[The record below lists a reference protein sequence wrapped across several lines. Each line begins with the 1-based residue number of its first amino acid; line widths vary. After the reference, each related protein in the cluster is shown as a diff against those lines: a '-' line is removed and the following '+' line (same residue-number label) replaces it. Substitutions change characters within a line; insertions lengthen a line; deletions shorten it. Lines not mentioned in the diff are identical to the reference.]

1 MNGHERFVAV
11 KDVVKGSRS
20 RMKERIEFSGGENA
34 VFPPIELV
42 QSEYVALRFPDRTY
56 HQIYATGVRRD
67 ADIRMEMAFPFH
79 SPKSAVEWYARNCRV
94 SQPVAEAVLAENG
107 IYGRYSVSQIG
118 ASRQTRLKLLTALKT
133 DIVAVLFSIQ
143 GLDPQGCLEVWE
155 TASKVVAATSASV
168 LELCEP
174 LVHNDW
180 VEWRSGAFTRLVQP
194 VSDDDI
200 LASVP
205 QHERHEQRV
214 QRLKSMWGLDGDTS

>member
-1 MNGHERFVAV
+1 
-11 KDVVKGSRS
+11 
-20 RMKERIEFSGGENA
+20 MKERIEFSGGENA
-34 VFPPIELV
+34 MFPPVELV

-56 HQIYATGVRRD
+56 HRTFATSVRCNLD
-67 ADIRMEMAFPFH
+67 SKLAMGFPFA
-79 SPKSAVEWYARNCRV
+79 SQESAIGWYARNCRI
-94 SQPVAEAVLAENG
+94 SQPIAEAILAENG

-133 DIVAVLFSIQ
+133 DIVAVLFSVQ

-155 TASKVVAATSASV
+155 TASKVVAASSASV

-174 LVHNDW
+174 LVHDDW

-205 QHERHEQRV
+205 PHERHEQRV
-214 QRLKSMWGLDGDTS
+214 QRLKSMWGLHGDTS